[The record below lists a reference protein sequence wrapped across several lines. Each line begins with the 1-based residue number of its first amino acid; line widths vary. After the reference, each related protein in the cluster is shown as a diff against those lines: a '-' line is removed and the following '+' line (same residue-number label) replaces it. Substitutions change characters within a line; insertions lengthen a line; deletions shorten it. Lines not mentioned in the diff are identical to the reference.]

1 MNGTL
6 YVIGVGPGD
15 PELITIKAVNILHK
29 ADIIAFPKSRGEAG
43 IAYNIAREAVPEIE
57 KKDALP
63 LSFPMTKEKTVLLK
77 AHNESAALIAEQLE
91 KGKDVALLT
100 LGDPAFYSSAFYVVD
115 ILKKREYN
123 IVVISGV
130 PSFSSAAASLMQS
143 LVLGDEKVLITTPQ
157 EMDFSFKGAI
167 VVMKVGRHL
176 AEFKEKFAGRDV
188 YLIENCGMENERI
201 YHGELPDEAGY
212 FSLLIVK

>member
-1 MNGTL
+1 MLICGCQEVVRRGQG
-6 YVIGVGPGD
+6 VIANCL
-15 PELITIKAVNILHK
+15 EIL
-29 ADIIAFPKSRGEAG
+29 
-43 IAYNIAREAVPEIE
+43 
-57 KKDALP
+57 
-63 LSFPMTKEKTVLLK
+63 
-77 AHNESAALIAEQLE
+77 
-91 KGKDVALLT
+91 
-100 LGDPAFYSSAFYVVD
+100 
-115 ILKKREYN
+115 
-123 IVVISGV
+123 
-130 PSFSSAAASLMQS
+130 
-143 LVLGDEKVLITTPQ
+143 LGDEKVLITTPQ